1 MAEDIRFIKLN
12 IKNTELILKF
22 KNILRD
28 FKEFK
33 LIDTDDPRRPDLL
46 VLDIE
51 KNPETTLDKIESTI
65 ITEKV
70 DEVFVLSNY
79 TDSNTLM
86 RAMRIGIKE
95 FIPLPVDNREITEA
109 LKRFLERNQVKV
121 VTEYKKPGKIIT
133 ILGSKGGVGT
143 TTIAVNLAVALSDI
157 KKGDSIA
164 LIDLNFAFGEIPL
177 FLDISPKFHWGEI
190 TKNINRLDN
199 TFLLNIFS
207 DYQQN
212 LKILP
217 SPAYLNGHKSAS
229 PEVMQRILGQMT
241 TMFDYILIDGGQS
254 QDDSILKAIQMSES
268 VLMVSILSLP
278 CLNNTQKIITSLTD
292 LGYSEQKNIKF
303 VINRYTLKSEIPISD
318 AEKGV
323 GKEVFWKIPND
334 YKTTMAAINQ
344 GKPLKVVAPG
354 SAIAKNF
361 SELAEKILEDDEGVD
376 IGKIKKKSGILS
388 WFRR

>member
-33 LIDTDDPRRPDLL
+33 LVDTDDPRRPDLL

-199 TFLLNIFS
+199 TFLVNIFS

>member
-33 LIDTDDPRRPDLL
+33 LVDTDDPRRPDLL

-121 VTEYKKPGKIIT
+121 VAEYKKPGKIIT

>member
-121 VTEYKKPGKIIT
+121 VAEYKKPGKIIT

>member
-1 MAEDIRFIKLN
+1 MAEDIRFVKLN

-22 KNILRD
+22 KHILRD

-51 KNPETTLDKIESTI
+51 KNPETTLDKIDSTI
-65 ITEKV
+65 KTEKV
-70 DEVFVLSNY
+70 DEVFVLSGF

-95 FIPLPVDNREITEA
+95 FIPLPVDDREITEA

-133 ILGSKGGVGT
+133 VLGSKGGVGT
-143 TTIAVNLAVALSDI
+143 TTIAVNLAVSLGDI
-157 KKGDSIA
+157 KKDNSIA

-199 TFLLNIFS
+199 TFLMNIFS

-268 VLMVSILSLP
+268 VLMISILSLP
-278 CLNNTQKIITSLTD
+278 CLNNTQKIITSLAD

-303 VINRYTLKSEIPISD
+303 VINRYTPKSEIQIAD
-318 AEKGV
+318 AEQGV

-344 GKPLKVVAPG
+344 GKPLKIVAPG
-354 SAIAKNF
+354 SGIAKNF
-361 SELAEKILEDDEGVD
+361 TKLAEKILEADEDVD
-376 IGKIKKKSGILS
+376 IGKVKNKSGILS